1 MKHFLLLSHLI
12 FGIFILAA
20 CAAAEPTPI
29 PMAEFSLQATDIAYD
44 KDLFE
49 VVVGQPVKLTL
60 HNDGV
65 LKHDFNIV
73 EIPHSG
79 EVMAEEMQDEEGD
92 HNTSDLEMDP
102 GVNLAAGAGG
112 IQSVEFTPTEAG
124 EYEFYCTVSS
134 HKAAGMVGTLVVK
147 ES

>member
-1 MKHFLLLSHLI
+1 MKRFLLLSLLI

-20 CAAAEPTPI
+20 CGNAEPTPI
-29 PMAEFSLQATDIAYD
+29 PIAEFTLQATDIAYD

-49 VVVGQPVKLTL
+49 VVVGQPVKITL

-65 LKHDFNIV
+65 LKHDFTIM

-79 EVMAEEMQDEEGD
+79 EVIEEMQDEEGG
-92 HNTSDLEMDP
+92 HNMSNMETEP
-102 GVNLAAGAGG
+102 EVHVAAGEGG
-112 IQSVEFTPTEAG
+112 IQSVEFTPSEAG
-124 EYEFYCTVSS
+124 EYEFFCTVSS
-134 HKAAGMVGTLVVK
+134 HKAVGMVGTLIVK